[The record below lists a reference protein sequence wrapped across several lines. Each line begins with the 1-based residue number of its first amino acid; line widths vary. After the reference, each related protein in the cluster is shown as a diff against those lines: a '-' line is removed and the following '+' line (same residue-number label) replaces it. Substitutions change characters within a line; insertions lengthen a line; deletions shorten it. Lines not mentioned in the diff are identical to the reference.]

1 MLKLLKSLRR
11 RRNECKTVADMPFA
25 EIKQCSGHYRIEKKT
40 NDFPDVALAK
50 ALESAAV
57 EGLFPVTYSD
67 CQYRITLNGGELTI
81 SIDVEAMWYWD
92 AWTIATTLTVVL
104 AKLKGFY
111 KWHER
116 QMVEDATTKNM
127 ALIRNRGG

>member
-1 MLKLLKSLRR
+1 MLRLLKSLRR

-50 ALESAAV
+50 APESAAV

-81 SIDVEAMWYWD
+81 SNDVKTMWYWD
-92 AWTIATTLTVVL
+92 AWTIATTARDLLEVGKGVVK
-104 AKLKGFY
+104 APS
-111 KWHER
+111 R
-116 QMVEDATTKNM
+116 
-127 ALIRNRGG
+127 IP